1 MNKPEKKYEG
11 YKNYKISS
19 ETLLDDGYKMIKKI
33 KTEWPHN
40 GDVQTELRFYEDKDG
55 DYDYVLK
62 LRLHDLQVIML
73 EDYFKSESKE
83 K

>member
-1 MNKPEKKYEG
+1 MNKPKKKYEG

-55 DYDYVLK
+55 DYDFVLK

-73 EDYFKSESKE
+73 EDYFISESKE

>member
-1 MNKPEKKYEG
+1 MNKPKKKYEG

-62 LRLHDLQVIML
+62 LRFHDLLVIML
-73 EDYFKSESKE
+73 EDYFISESKE

>member
-1 MNKPEKKYEG
+1 MNKPKKKYEG

-62 LRLHDLQVIML
+62 LRLHDLLVIML
-73 EDYFKSESKE
+73 EDYFISESKE